1 MSKWKK
7 AIILL
12 AILLAIILSFIGG
25 QTFSKYISEVKGSGI
40 AEVARWSFKVNG
52 QTEEVQSINLAST
65 CNNETLTG
73 NKIAPGAEG
82 AFNIVIDGNDSDVGI
97 DYKIDFENET
107 NKPQNLKFIYK
118 DVEYDSITKLENSLS
133 GTINA
138 NDEEKTKTLTINWKW
153 DYETGANEN
162 EILVNDKIDTQNAQ
176 NIVNYGFDVIVSG
189 TQVMPNA

>member
-1 MSKWKK
+1 MRKWKK
-7 AIILL
+7 AIIFL

-73 NKIAPGAEG
+73 NKIAPGTEG

-107 NKPQNLKFIYK
+107 SKPQNLKFIYN
-118 DVEYDSITKLENSLS
+118 DVEYDSITKLESDLS

-162 EILVNDKIDTQNAQ
+162 EILANDKIDTQNAQ
-176 NIVNYGFDVIVSG
+176 NIVNYGFDVVVSG

>member
-65 CNNETLTG
+65 CNNETLIG
-73 NKIAPGAEG
+73 NKIAPGTEG
-82 AFNIVIDGNDSDVGI
+82 AFNIVVDGNDSDVGI

-107 NKPQNLKFIYK
+107 SKPQNLKFIYN
-118 DVEYDSITKLENSLS
+118 DVEYDSITKLENGGFEYGYL
-133 GTINA
+133 ILFMN
-138 NDEEKTKTLTINWKW
+138 EEMDSTTQKNIEVLCRFAS
-153 DYETGANEN
+153 D
-162 EILVNDKIDTQNAQ
+162 ILE
-176 NIVNYGFDVIVSG
+176 
-189 TQVMPNA
+189 